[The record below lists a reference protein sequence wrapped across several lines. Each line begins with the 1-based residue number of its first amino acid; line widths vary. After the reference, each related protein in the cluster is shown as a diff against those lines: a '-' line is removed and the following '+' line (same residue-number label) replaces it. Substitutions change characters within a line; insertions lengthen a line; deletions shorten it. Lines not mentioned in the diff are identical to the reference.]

1 MICMQPF
8 KVKTGIGVQA
18 EKNAACRIIPVAAC
32 RRTRP
37 EGRMKKIGIGYE
49 NYKEFIDQNLY
60 YVDKT
65 LLVRDVLE
73 KGGKVTLLTR
83 PRRFGKTL
91 GLSMLRTFFELE
103 YDFDGNV
110 IDKRRYFEGM
120 RIMQED
126 ERILSK
132 MGQYPVIKLSL
143 KGAKQPDFETAFLML
158 RKEIVDEFGRHGYLE
173 KSPVLSEKDRD
184 RFRELLLGE
193 VEWSRLEKTFKTPE
207 EREAALQRERGKY
220 AAALKELSA
229 FLELHHQKKT
239 VILLDEYDVPLENA
253 WQEGFYPEMISFIR
267 SLFESA
273 LKTNDALEFAVVTG
287 CLRISRE
294 SIFTG
299 MNNLN
304 IISIRSGSFS
314 EGFGFT
320 EDEVMQLLEDYGLAE
335 KAGEVRAWYDGYLFG
350 NEEIYNPWSLTK
362 YVYEHLSMPDAF
374 PEPYWSNTSSNTIV
388 RDLVLRADEKT
399 RKELD
404 TLIEGGT
411 IEKPIHEEITYAD
424 IHASDDNLW
433 NFLFFTGY
441 MKKVSERREGEDI
454 YVTMC
459 IPNLEIRSIYRNQIQ
474 GWFEQIVQSADRAQ
488 LYRAV
493 RERDTAQI
501 GKILTG
507 LLKRSISTFDSAESF
522 YHGFL
527 LSMLIGMPDYSAMS
541 NREEGDGRPDVTLY
555 PEDPP
560 EPAYLFEVKTRKK
573 FSEMQDGLE
582 EAFRQ
587 IRTKRYEEGILDE
600 GYAGAISYGIC
611 FCKKSCIVG
620 IYHA

>member
-1 MICMQPF
+1 
-8 KVKTGIGVQA
+8 
-18 EKNAACRIIPVAAC
+18 
-32 RRTRP
+32 
-37 EGRMKKIGIGYE
+37 MKKIGIGYE

-65 LLVRDVLE
+65 LLVKDVLE

-103 YDFDGNV
+103 YDRDGSV

-120 RIMQED
+120 KILQEG
-126 ERILSK
+126 EEILSK

-143 KGAKQPDFETAFLML
+143 KGAKQPDFETAFLVL
-158 RKEIVDEFGRHGYLE
+158 RREIIGEFSRHEYLRRSDVLTEEE
-173 KSPVLSEKDRD
+173 KTDFIQYLR
-184 RFRELLLGE
+184 REI
-193 VEWSRLEKTFKTPE
+193 EWREREKTFQSRE
-207 EREAALQRERGKY
+207 EREAAIREERAVFAISLKTLSELLKKHHGKNV
-220 AAALKELSA
+220 
-229 FLELHHQKKT
+229 

-253 WQEGFYPEMISFIR
+253 WQAGFYLEMISFIR

-273 LKTNDALEFAVVTG
+273 LKTNDALELAVVTG

-320 EDEVMQLLEDYGLAE
+320 EGEVMQLLDDYGLAE

-350 NEEIYNPWSLTK
+350 ENEIYNPWSLTK
-362 YVYEHLSMPDAF
+362 YVYEHLFTPQAF
-374 PEPYWSNTSSNTIV
+374 PESYWSNTSSNTIV
-388 RDLVLRADEKT
+388 KDLVLRADEKT

-404 TLIEGGT
+404 DLVAGGT
-411 IEKPIHEEITYAD
+411 IEKRIHEDITYAD
-424 IHASDDNLW
+424 VYASDDNLW

-441 MKKVSERREGEDI
+441 MKKVSERQEGEDV

-474 GWFEQIVQSADRAQ
+474 GWFERIVATADRAQ
-488 LYRAV
+488 LYQAV
-493 RERDTAQI
+493 REKDCVQI
-501 GKILTG
+501 QKILTG
-507 LLKRSISTFDSAESF
+507 LLKRSISTFDSAEAF

-527 LSMLIGMPDYSAMS
+527 LSMLLDMPDYSARS
-541 NREEGDGRPDVTLY
+541 NREEGDGRPDVVLY

-560 EPAYLFEVKTRKK
+560 EPAYLFECKVRKK
-573 FSEMQDGLE
+573 FSEMQGGLA
-582 EAFRQ
+582 EAFTQ
-587 IRTKRYEEGILDE
+587 IRTERYEEGILDE
-600 GYAGAISYGIC
+600 GYAGAVSYGIC

-620 IYHA
+620 LYKA

>member
-1 MICMQPF
+1 
-8 KVKTGIGVQA
+8 
-18 EKNAACRIIPVAAC
+18 
-32 RRTRP
+32 
-37 EGRMKKIGIGYE
+37 MKKIGIGYE

-65 LLVRDVLE
+65 LLVKEVLE

-91 GLSMLRTFFELE
+91 GLSMLRTYFELE

-120 RIMQED
+120 KIMQED
-126 ERILSK
+126 GKILSK
-132 MGQYPVIKLSL
+132 MGRYPVIKLSL
-143 KGAKQPDFETAFLML
+143 KGAKQPDFETAFLVL
-158 RKEIVDEFGRHGYLE
+158 RREIVGEFSRHGYLR
-173 KSPVLSEKDRD
+173 KSGSLSEEEKADFTNFLR
-184 RFRELLLGE
+184 REIDWRE
-193 VEWSRLEKTFKTPE
+193 REKAFKGKE
-207 EREAALQRERGKY
+207 EREAALREER
-220 AAALKELSA
+220 AVFATALKTLSEL
-229 FLELHHQKKT
+229 LKKHHDQNV

-253 WQEGFYPEMISFIR
+253 WQAGFYPEMISFIR

-320 EDEVMQLLEDYGLAE
+320 EEEVMQLLDDYGLAE

-350 NEEIYNPWSLTK
+350 KEEIYNPWSLTK
-362 YVYEHLSMPDAF
+362 YVYEQVSMPDAF
-374 PEPYWSNTSSNTIV
+374 PEPYWSNTSSNAIV
-388 RDLVLRADEKT
+388 KDLVLRADEKT
-399 RKELD
+399 RQELD

-411 IEKPIHEEITYAD
+411 IEKRIHEDITYAD
-424 IHASDDNLW
+424 IHASDENLW

-441 MKKVSERREGEDI
+441 MKKVSERQEGKQV
-454 YVTMC
+454 YVTMK
-459 IPNLEIRSIYRNQIQ
+459 IPNLEIASIYETQIK
-474 GWFEQIVQSADRAQ
+474 GWFDQIVKSANRAQ

-493 RERDTAQI
+493 REKDTAQI

-507 LLKRSISTFDSAESF
+507 LLKRSISTFDGAESF

-527 LSMLIGMPDYSAMS
+527 LSMLIEMPDYSARS

-573 FSEMQDGLE
+573 FSEMQAGLE
-582 EAFRQ
+582 EAFTR
-587 IRTKRYEEGILDE
+587 IRTKRYEDGILDE
-600 GYAGAISYGIC
+600 GYAGAVSYGIC

-620 IYHA
+620 LYHEYPGTR